1 MNDYGIFYKKD
12 NDYLF
17 MNGCN
22 KMSEARILGGQ
33 IMPLAIMPL
42 EDFLKL
48 TTDEQVEKLK
58 QWKMDYTLKD
68 IRDAWGFKHSAQYY
82 MLLKKLRIYERVV
95 NKSDKFFPEQL
106 LSARN
111 GSDAYGMHNYSM
123 HERKAPADQFGYELN
138 VTLNGPELAD
148 KLERLAHFLKGENKS
163 VTIKMSITAA
173 APPVEANKNEDEIV

>member
-1 MNDYGIFYKKD
+1 
-12 NDYLF
+12 
-17 MNGCN
+17 
-22 KMSEARILGGQ
+22 
-33 IMPLAIMPL
+33 MPVAIMPL

-106 LSARN
+106 LSGRN
-111 GSDAYGMHNYSM
+111 GAEPYGAHNYAM

-138 VTLNGPELAD
+138 VTLSGPELAD
-148 KLERLAHFLKGENKS
+148 KLERLAHFLKGENKD

-173 APPVEANKNEDEIV
+173 ALLEETGKNEDGAV